1 MVLVKEYRIPLPLT
15 VEEYRVAQLFMI
27 AHHTVT
33 MVQTVEYRIPL
44 PLTVDEYRIAQLYM
58 LAKKSRQESHG
69 EGSGV
74 EILVN
79 EPYTDGPGPEG
90 KGQYTHKVY
99 HVGSHLP
106 GWLKSL
112 IPKSAL
118 SVEEEAW
125 NAYPYTKTR
134 FTCPFVEKFSIEV
147 ETYYYNDGGSQENV
161 FNLSKSEMKQREVD
175 LIDVVKDQLYGADYV
190 EDEDPRKYVSQK
202 TSRGPLGDNWI
213 AEYSDMCKDKNTP
226 LSNGEAIMCAYKLCK
241 VEFRYWGMQTKI
253 EKFIH
258 DIALRKTMLRAHRQA
273 WAWMDEW
280 WGLTIEDIRN
290 IEKETQSLLAKKYG
304 QGETEE
310 DSAKSPEN
318 AEGESGIPHSP
329 SSMSSDRTPNL
340 EQLSKCN
347 SFRTSNDLGDQS
359 QVICEGDLV
368 ANNSVN
374 SNNNN
379 NNNNESEDNLS
390 GLGSSPKLK
399 RRELNVSLDSV
410 LIDDSRKRG
419 SWSRSGSRN
428 TLNSQNQASWRM
440 ESIRRDSDTSG
451 SDDEFFD
458 CQEELEE
465 TVALHKWSS
474 LELLPPDGDTQS
486 TVSQAGNEAF
496 ISRVAA
502 ERHSRV
508 LGRSMETSAPSS
520 PSHSPSHQP
529 GPCSTTVLLLVI
541 HAGSVLDPSP
551 DVTNKRSD
559 VTTFRGALESVMR
572 QHYPHM
578 VGHVAIRLIS
588 APPVCSDSL
597 NILSSLSP
605 YGLDSA
611 PVCGEVSGGDC
622 VPVGAVPLLAT
633 SVPEYDECV
642 VRTLNATN
650 AVYHE
655 FLRSEEGQG
664 FNGQVCLIGDSI
676 GGVLAYDVLCRVHD
690 HHKFGSNSNI
700 PEGEPPSPGQYCKQK
715 SSPAQPQ
722 SSSPSPATPPSVS
735 PDQPLSSPPQ
745 TTLSPTIT
753 VSPESALAKPSS
765 EVFVQGSAGTSP
777 LNQNTASSSSSSCC
791 VQSPSD
797 KIPSPQSANNPHT
810 PVRKISAPLPPSTF
824 NPVTR
829 KCSAPCSIPGGTGLW
844 GYHRAG
850 SNTPTPSPPGPTSS
864 SSSAS
869 PSALCHS
876 HHLLCQCHTPLH
888 RPHHHQGVSV
898 AHDSLIAGPLLE
910 RRGDEIGENVRVYRK
925 SISSDGPHHSEV
937 PHSRSVSDSDYHYAR
952 HLSAPFP
959 RRRSSSSS
967 DHAHSKLDFEVSDFF
982 MFGCPLALVLVYRKM
997 VNTSD
1002 KNSTVQRP
1010 ACQQVYNLFH
1020 PTDPLAVRVEPLIS
1034 ARFSLLPPIIIP
1046 RYTKYPLGDGLPTHL
1061 LECIQSNGS
1070 VFMDLSG
1077 TTGSPSLTEHT
1088 RRMSDASILSTM
1100 SGMADTV
1107 PLATINALSQR
1118 WWGTKRLDYALY
1130 CPEGLA
1136 NFPTNSLPHLFHAS
1150 YWESSDVIAFILR
1163 QLVRTDHAAF
1173 QGDDKDL
1180 PVFSPT
1186 QPREKWMKKRT
1197 SVKIKNVAANHRG
1210 NDVIV
1215 REGAPQSIQARF
1227 MYGPLDMVAL
1237 SGEKVD
1243 IHIMRDPPGGEWQQ
1257 ISSEVTDKNGRI
1269 AFTVPPDKALS
1280 CGMYPVK
1287 MVVRGDHTSAT
1298 LYLTVVPP
1306 KTECVIFSIDGS
1318 FTASVSVTGKDPKV
1332 RAGAV
1337 DVVRHWQELG
1347 YLIIYVTGR
1356 PDMQQQKV
1364 VSWLAQHNFPHGL
1377 VSFADGL
1384 SRDPLGHKADYLKG
1398 LIQDHALQIV
1408 AAYGSSKDIAV
1419 YSNINLKPEQIYIVG
1434 KTSKKQQANAQVL
1447 TDGYAAHLST
1457 LSALGK
1463 SRPAK
1468 GNPQMVIPRGFFGL
1482 PGQHNALRRRRSAK
1496 RTTSF
1501 PVRVASASE
1510 GVMRSRGS
1518 SHSRP
1523 NHMSMR
1529 C

>member
-1 MVLVKEYRIPLPLT
+1 MVL
-15 VEEYRVAQLFMI
+15 
-27 AHHTVT
+27 
-33 MVQTVEYRIPL
+33 TVEYRIPL
-44 PLTVDEYRIAQLYM
+44 PLTVEEYRIAQLYM

-79 EPYTDGPGPEG
+79 EPYENGPGPDG

-147 ETYYYNDGGSQENV
+147 ETYYHNDGGHQENV
-161 FNLSKSEMKQREVD
+161 FKLSKSEMKQREVD
-175 LIDVVKDQLYGADYV
+175 LIDVVRDQLYGADYK
-190 EDEDPRKYVSQK
+190 EEEDPRKYVSQK

-213 AEYSDMCKDKNTP
+213 NDYWDMCKDKPTP
-226 LSNGEAIMCAYKLCK
+226 LPNGEAIMCAYKLCK

-258 DIALRKTMLRAHRQA
+258 DVALRKTMLRAHRQA

-290 IEKETQSLLAKKYG
+290 IEKETQDLLAKKYG
-304 QGETEE
+304 AGDDE
-310 DSAKSPEN
+310 
-318 AEGESGIPHSP
+318 EGEEEEEEGDRGNVTPEVNADLPQSP
-329 SSMSSDRTPNL
+329 SVSSDRTPNL
-340 EQLSKCN
+340 EQLSQSD
-347 SFRTSNDLGDQS
+347 SFRTSNDLGERHLYEDE
-359 QVICEGDLV
+359 EGV
-368 ANNSVN
+368 VKGGMKNI
-374 SNNNN
+374 NNNN
-379 NNNNESEDNLS
+379 NNMDGNDSRRFS
-390 GLGSSPKLK
+390 GTSPKLR
-399 RRELNVSLDSV
+399 RRELNVSMDSV
-410 LIDDSRKRG
+410 LTDETRKRG

-428 TLNSQNQASWRM
+428 TLNSQNQANWRM
-440 ESIRRDSDTSG
+440 ESIRRDSESSG
-451 SDDEFFD
+451 SDEEFFD
-458 CQEELEE
+458 CQEDLEE
-465 TVALHKWSS
+465 TAALHKWSS
-474 LELLPPDGDTQS
+474 LELLPQDSDTQS
-486 TVSQAGNEAF
+486 TISQSGNEADSIF
-496 ISRVAA
+496 SQSFMSRVAA
-502 ERHSRV
+502 ERSRV
-508 LGRSMETSAPSS
+508 LGRSMEASAPSS

-529 GPCSTTVLLLVI
+529 GPCSNTVLLLVI
-541 HAGSVLDPSP
+541 HAGSVLDPNS
-551 DVTNKRSD
+551 DVMNKRSD
-559 VTTFRGALESVMR
+559 LTTFRGAFESVMR

-578 VGHVAIRLIS
+578 VGHVAVRLVS
-588 APPVCSDSL
+588 AAPVCSDSL
-597 NILSSLSP
+597 NVLSSLSP
-605 YGLDSA
+605 YGLDSS
-611 PVCGEVSGGDC
+611 PVCGETSGGDS

-633 SVPEYDECV
+633 ATPEYEDAV
-642 VRTLNATN
+642 TRTLNATN
-650 AVYHE
+650 AAYHE
-655 FLRSEEGQG
+655 FLRSEEGHG
-664 FNGQVCLIGDSI
+664 FNGQVCLIGDSV
-676 GGVLAYDVLCRVHD
+676 GGILVYDILCRVHEQ
-690 HHKFGSNSNI
+690 HKYGSNSNI
-700 PEGEPPSPGQYCKQK
+700 PEGEPPSPGDET
-715 SSPAQPQ
+715 S
-722 SSSPSPATPPSVS
+722 
-735 PDQPLSSPPQ
+735 D
-745 TTLSPTIT
+745 
-753 VSPESALAKPSS
+753 
-765 EVFVQGSAGTSP
+765 GS
-777 LNQNTASSSSSSCC
+777 
-791 VQSPSD
+791 
-797 KIPSPQSANNPHT
+797 K
-810 PVRKISAPLPPSTF
+810 
-824 NPVTR
+824 
-829 KCSAPCSIPGGTGLW
+829 
-844 GYHRAG
+844 
-850 SNTPTPSPPGPTSS
+850 
-864 SSSAS
+864 
-869 PSALCHS
+869 
-876 HHLLCQCHTPLH
+876 
-888 RPHHHQGVSV
+888 
-898 AHDSLIAGPLLE
+898 
-910 RRGDEIGENVRVYRK
+910 VYRK
-925 SISSDGPHHSEV
+925 SVSADATHHSDV
-937 PHSRSVSDSDYHYAR
+937 PHCRSVSDSDYHYAR

-967 DHAHSKLDFEVSDFF
+967 PQRKSSSSSDHGHSRLDFEVSDVF

-997 VNTSD
+997 VNAED
-1002 KNSTVQRP
+1002 KNCMIQRP

-1020 PTDPLAVRVEPLIS
+1020 PTDPLAVRLEPLLS
-1034 ARFSLLPPIIIP
+1034 ARFSLLPPITIP
-1046 RYTKYPLGDGLPTHL
+1046 RYTKYPLGDGNPTHL
-1061 LECIQSNGS
+1061 LECIQTHGE
-1070 VFMDLSG
+1070 VFLDIG
-1077 TTGSPSLTEHT
+1077 GATGSPSLAGQT

-1163 QLVRTDHAAF
+1163 QLVRTDHAALTA
-1173 QGDDKDL
+1173 DDKDL

-1215 REGAPQSIQARF
+1215 REGAPQCIQARF

-1243 IHIMRDPPGGEWQQ
+1243 IHIMRDPPGGDWQQ
-1257 ISSEVTDKNGRI
+1257 ISTEVTDKNGRI
-1269 AFTVPPDKALS
+1269 SFTIAPEKALGY
-1280 CGMYPVK
+1280 GMYPVK
-1287 MVVRGDHTSAT
+1287 MIVRGDHTSAT

-1306 KTECVIFSIDGS
+1306 KTECVVFSIDGS
-1318 FTASVSVTGKDPKV
+1318 FTASVSVTGRDPKV

-1384 SRDPLGHKADYLKG
+1384 TRDPLAHKAEYLRG
-1398 LIQDHALQIV
+1398 LIQDHAIVIV

-1419 YSNINLKPEQIYIVG
+1419 YNSIGLKTGQIYIVG
-1434 KTSKKQQANAQVL
+1434 KASKKQHANAQVL
-1447 TDGYAAHLST
+1447 SDGYAAHLSS

-1463 SRPAK
+1463 SRPAR

-1482 PGQHNALRRRRSAK
+1482 PGQNNALRRRRSAK

-1501 PVRVASASE
+1501 PVLGASASE
-1510 GVMRSRGS
+1510 GVIRSRGS
-1518 SHSRP
+1518 SHSPHP

-1529 C
+1529 R

>member
-27 AHHTVT
+27 
-33 MVQTVEYRIPL
+33 
-44 PLTVDEYRIAQLYM
+44 
-58 LAKKSRQESHG
+58 AKKSRQESHG

-310 DSAKSPEN
+310 DSAKSPET

-399 RRELNVSLDSV
+399 RHELNVSLDSV

-486 TVSQAGNEAF
+486 TVSQAGNEDSIFSPAF

-700 PEGEPPSPGQYCKQK
+700 PEGEPPSP
-715 SSPAQPQ
+715 
-722 SSSPSPATPPSVS
+722 
-735 PDQPLSSPPQ
+735 
-745 TTLSPTIT
+745 
-753 VSPESALAKPSS
+753 
-765 EVFVQGSAGTSP
+765 
-777 LNQNTASSSSSSCC
+777 
-791 VQSPSD
+791 
-797 KIPSPQSANNPHT
+797 
-810 PVRKISAPLPPSTF
+810 
-824 NPVTR
+824 
-829 KCSAPCSIPGGTGLW
+829 
-844 GYHRAG
+844 
-850 SNTPTPSPPGPTSS
+850 
-864 SSSAS
+864 
-869 PSALCHS
+869 
-876 HHLLCQCHTPLH
+876 
-888 RPHHHQGVSV
+888 
-898 AHDSLIAGPLLE
+898 
-910 RRGDEIGENVRVYRK
+910 GDEIGENVRVYRK

-1482 PGQHNALRRRRSAK
+1482 PGQHNALRRRR
-1496 RTTSF
+1496 
-1501 PVRVASASE
+1501 
-1510 GVMRSRGS
+1510 
-1518 SHSRP
+1518 
-1523 NHMSMR
+1523 
-1529 C
+1529 

>member
-1 MVLVKEYRIPLPLT
+1 MVL
-15 VEEYRVAQLFMI
+15 
-27 AHHTVT
+27 
-33 MVQTVEYRIPL
+33 TVEYRIPL
-44 PLTVDEYRIAQLYM
+44 PLTVEEYRIAQLYM

-79 EPYTDGPGPEG
+79 EPYENGPGPDG

-147 ETYYYNDGGSQENV
+147 ETYYHNDGGHQENV
-161 FNLSKSEMKQREVD
+161 FKLSKSEMKQREVD
-175 LIDVVKDQLYGADYV
+175 LIDVVRDQLYGADYK
-190 EDEDPRKYVSQK
+190 EEEDPRKYVSQK

-213 AEYSDMCKDKNTP
+213 NDYWDMCKDKPTP
-226 LSNGEAIMCAYKLCK
+226 LPNGEAIMCAYKLCK

-258 DIALRKTMLRAHRQA
+258 DVALRKTMLRAHRQA

-290 IEKETQSLLAKKYG
+290 IEKETQDLLAKKYG
-304 QGETEE
+304 AGDDE
-310 DSAKSPEN
+310 
-318 AEGESGIPHSP
+318 EGEEEEEEGDRGNVTPEVNADLPQSP
-329 SSMSSDRTPNL
+329 SVSSDRTPNL
-340 EQLSKCN
+340 EQLSQSD
-347 SFRTSNDLGDQS
+347 SFRTSNDLGERHLYEDE
-359 QVICEGDLV
+359 EGV
-368 ANNSVN
+368 VKGGMKNI
-374 SNNNN
+374 NNNN
-379 NNNNESEDNLS
+379 NNMDGNDSRRFS
-390 GLGSSPKLK
+390 GTSPKLR
-399 RRELNVSLDSV
+399 RRELNVSMDSV
-410 LIDDSRKRG
+410 LTDETRKRG

-428 TLNSQNQASWRM
+428 TLNSQNQANWRM
-440 ESIRRDSDTSG
+440 ESIRRDSESSG
-451 SDDEFFD
+451 SDEEFFD
-458 CQEELEE
+458 CQEDLEE
-465 TVALHKWSS
+465 TAALHKWSS
-474 LELLPPDGDTQS
+474 LELLPQDSDTQS
-486 TVSQAGNEAF
+486 TISQSGNEDSIF
-496 ISRVAA
+496 SQSFMSRVAA
-502 ERHSRV
+502 ERSRV
-508 LGRSMETSAPSS
+508 LGRSMEASAPSS

-529 GPCSTTVLLLVI
+529 GPCSNTVLLLVI
-541 HAGSVLDPSP
+541 HAGSVLDPNS
-551 DVTNKRSD
+551 DVMNKRSD
-559 VTTFRGALESVMR
+559 LTTFRGAFESVMR

-578 VGHVAIRLIS
+578 VGHVAVRLVS
-588 APPVCSDSL
+588 AAPVCSDSL
-597 NILSSLSP
+597 NVLSSLSP
-605 YGLDSA
+605 YGLDSS
-611 PVCGEVSGGDC
+611 PVCGETSGGDS

-633 SVPEYDECV
+633 ATPEYEDAV
-642 VRTLNATN
+642 TRTLNATN
-650 AVYHE
+650 AAYHE
-655 FLRSEEGQG
+655 FLRSEEGHG
-664 FNGQVCLIGDSI
+664 FNGQVCLIGDSV
-676 GGVLAYDVLCRVHD
+676 GGILVYDILCRVHEQ
-690 HHKFGSNSNI
+690 HKYGSNSNI
-700 PEGEPPSPGQYCKQK
+700 PEGEPPSPGDET
-715 SSPAQPQ
+715 S
-722 SSSPSPATPPSVS
+722 
-735 PDQPLSSPPQ
+735 D
-745 TTLSPTIT
+745 
-753 VSPESALAKPSS
+753 
-765 EVFVQGSAGTSP
+765 GS
-777 LNQNTASSSSSSCC
+777 
-791 VQSPSD
+791 
-797 KIPSPQSANNPHT
+797 K
-810 PVRKISAPLPPSTF
+810 
-824 NPVTR
+824 
-829 KCSAPCSIPGGTGLW
+829 
-844 GYHRAG
+844 
-850 SNTPTPSPPGPTSS
+850 
-864 SSSAS
+864 
-869 PSALCHS
+869 
-876 HHLLCQCHTPLH
+876 
-888 RPHHHQGVSV
+888 
-898 AHDSLIAGPLLE
+898 
-910 RRGDEIGENVRVYRK
+910 VYRK
-925 SISSDGPHHSEV
+925 SVSADATHHSDV
-937 PHSRSVSDSDYHYAR
+937 PHCRSVSDSDYHYAR

-967 DHAHSKLDFEVSDFF
+967 DHGHSRLDFEVSDVF

-997 VNTSD
+997 VNAED
-1002 KNSTVQRP
+1002 KNCMIQRP

-1020 PTDPLAVRVEPLIS
+1020 PTDPLAVRLEPLLS
-1034 ARFSLLPPIIIP
+1034 ARFSLLPPITIP
-1046 RYTKYPLGDGLPTHL
+1046 RYTKYPLGDGNPTHL
-1061 LECIQSNGS
+1061 LECIQTHGE
-1070 VFMDLSG
+1070 VFLDIG
-1077 TTGSPSLTEHT
+1077 GATGSPSLAGQT

-1163 QLVRTDHAAF
+1163 QLVRTDHAALTA
-1173 QGDDKDL
+1173 DDKDL

-1215 REGAPQSIQARF
+1215 REGAPQCIQARF

-1243 IHIMRDPPGGEWQQ
+1243 IHIMRDPPGGDWQQ
-1257 ISSEVTDKNGRI
+1257 ISTEVTDKNGRI
-1269 AFTVPPDKALS
+1269 SFTIAPEKALGY
-1280 CGMYPVK
+1280 GMYPVK
-1287 MVVRGDHTSAT
+1287 MIVRGDHTSAT

-1306 KTECVIFSIDGS
+1306 KTECVVFSIDGS
-1318 FTASVSVTGKDPKV
+1318 FTASVSVTGRDPKV

-1384 SRDPLGHKADYLKG
+1384 TRDPLAHKAEYLRG
-1398 LIQDHALQIV
+1398 LIQDHAIVIV

-1419 YSNINLKPEQIYIVG
+1419 YNSIGLKTGQIYIVG
-1434 KTSKKQQANAQVL
+1434 KASKKQHANAQVL
-1447 TDGYAAHLST
+1447 SDGYAAHLSS

-1463 SRPAK
+1463 SRPAR

-1482 PGQHNALRRRRSAK
+1482 PGQNNALRRRRSAK

-1501 PVRVASASE
+1501 PVLGASASE
-1510 GVMRSRGS
+1510 GVIRSRGS
-1518 SHSRP
+1518 SHSPHP

-1529 C
+1529 R